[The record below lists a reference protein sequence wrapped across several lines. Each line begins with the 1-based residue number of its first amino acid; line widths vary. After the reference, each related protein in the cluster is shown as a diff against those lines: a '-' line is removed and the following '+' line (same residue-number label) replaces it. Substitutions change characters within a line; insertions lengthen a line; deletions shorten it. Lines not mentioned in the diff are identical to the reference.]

1 MYKFLLFSFLISTS
15 ILFGQD
21 NAINKLSIDGGVGF
35 NNSILPFTSGYSNS
49 YFNPFNLNI
58 GARKMFNNKFGF
70 KVDFGYD
77 YLSESG
83 KSLKFN
89 THYVRTSFQGVA
101 NLATILQFNTFTQ
114 KFGLLAHGGA
124 GFSSMLAK
132 NRQLVKETDEMV
144 HLIFGLTPQYKVN
157 EKIAL
162 NIDISMIQNFKQHY
176 TFDYNAHNPANARR
190 GSLANLTVGISY
202 KIGPAQRHCD
212 WVFHEEIKDTV
223 IDLTPTEDQVKK
235 IEEGVKDDDKDG
247 VLNFYDEELNTP
259 EGSKVDTKGRKISED
274 VTETIKDSS
283 TVNNPKPSD
292 ENRLGDNSTEIKS
305 LNGMEGLFFTI
316 QVGAY
321 NRVVKVESHKKLKDV
336 YQIKAPDG
344 KTRYCTG
351 VLGTEKEMFKLLNQ
365 VRALGFSD
373 AFPTAYYN
381 GERIPIYKARQL
393 LKKNGNK
400 ILSPSIK
407 K

>member
-1 MYKFLLFSFLISTS
+1 MCKFLLFSFLISTS

-58 GARKMFNNKFGF
+58 GARKMVNNKFGF

-132 NRQLVKETDEMV
+132 NHKLVKETDEMV

-157 EKIAL
+157 EKVAL
-162 NIDISMIQNFKQHY
+162 NIDVSMIQNFKQHY
-176 TFDYNAHNPANARR
+176 TFDYNSHNPANARR

-202 KIGPAQRHCD
+202 KIGPAERHYD

-223 IDLTPTEDQVKK
+223 VDLKPIEDQVKK
-235 IEEGVKDDDKDG
+235 IEEEVKDDDRDG
-247 VLNFYDEELNTP
+247 VLNLYDEEPNTP
-259 EGSKVDTKGRKISED
+259 EGSKVDTKGRKVVEELVNIDSTKVINGNPVD
-274 VTETIKDSS
+274 TEKY
-283 TVNNPKPSD
+283 
-292 ENRLGDNSTEIKS
+292 
-305 LNGMEGLFFTI
+305 
-316 QVGAY
+316 QY
-321 NRVVKVESHKKLKDV
+321 KLK
-336 YQIKAPDG
+336 
-344 KTRYCTG
+344 
-351 VLGTEKEMFKLLNQ
+351 
-365 VRALGFSD
+365 
-373 AFPTAYYN
+373 
-381 GERIPIYKARQL
+381 
-393 LKKNGNK
+393 
-400 ILSPSIK
+400 
-407 K
+407 

>member
-1 MYKFLLFSFLISTS
+1 MCKFLLFSFLISTS

-58 GARKMFNNKFGF
+58 GARKMVNNKFGF

-132 NRQLVKETDEMV
+132 NHKLLKETDEMV

-176 TFDYNAHNPANARR
+176 TFDYNSHNPANARR

-202 KIGPAQRHCD
+202 KIGPAERHYD

-223 IDLTPTEDQVKK
+223 VDLKPIEDQVKK
-235 IEEGVKDDDKDG
+235 IEEEVKDDDRDG
-247 VLNFYDEELNTP
+247 VLNLYDEEPNTP
-259 EGSKVDTKGRKISED
+259 EGSKVDTKGRKVVEELVNI
-274 VTETIKDSS
+274 DS
-283 TVNNPKPSD
+283 TKVINGNPVDATK
-292 ENRLGDNSTEIKS
+292 LGDNSTEVQSIKE
-305 LNGMEGLFFTI
+305 MDGLFFTV

-321 NRVVKVESHKKLKDV
+321 NHVVKVESHKKLKDV

>member
-1 MYKFLLFSFLISTS
+1 MCKFLLFSFLISTS

-58 GARKMFNNKFGF
+58 GARKMVNNKFGF

-132 NRQLVKETDEMV
+132 NHKLVKETDEMV

-157 EKIAL
+157 EKVAL
-162 NIDISMIQNFKQHY
+162 NIDVSMIQNFKQHY
-176 TFDYNAHNPANARR
+176 TFDYNSHNPANARR

-202 KIGPAQRHCD
+202 KIGPAERHYD

-223 IDLTPTEDQVKK
+223 VDLKPIEDQVKK
-235 IEEGVKDDDKDG
+235 IEEEVKDDDRDG
-247 VLNFYDEELNTP
+247 VLNLYDEEPNTP
-259 EGSKVDTKGRKISED
+259 EGSKVDTKGRKVVEELVNI
-274 VTETIKDSS
+274 DS
-283 TVNNPKPSD
+283 TKVINGNPVDATK
-292 ENRLGDNSTEIKS
+292 LGDNSTEVQSIKE
-305 LNGMEGLFFTI
+305 MDGLFFTV

-321 NRVVKVESHKKLKDV
+321 NHVVKVESHKKLKDV

>member
-1 MYKFLLFSFLISTS
+1 MCKFLLFSFLISTS

-58 GARKMFNNKFGF
+58 GARKMVNNKFGF

-132 NRQLVKETDEMV
+132 NHKLVKETDEMV

-157 EKIAL
+157 EKVAL
-162 NIDISMIQNFKQHY
+162 NIDVSMIQNFKQHY
-176 TFDYNAHNPANARR
+176 TFDYNSHNPANARR

-202 KIGPAQRHCD
+202 KIGPAERHYD

-223 IDLTPTEDQVKK
+223 VDLKPIEDQVKK
-235 IEEGVKDDDKDG
+235 IEEEVKDDDRDG
-247 VLNFYDEELNTP
+247 VLNLYDEEPNTP
-259 EGSKVDTKGRKISED
+259 EGSKVDTKGRKVVEELVNI
-274 VTETIKDSS
+274 DS
-283 TVNNPKPSD
+283 TKVINGNPVDATK
-292 ENRLGDNSTEIKS
+292 LGDNSTEVQSIKE
-305 LNGMEGLFFTI
+305 MDGLFFTV

-321 NRVVKVESHKKLKDV
+321 NHVVKVESHKKLKDV

-351 VLGTEKEMFKLLNQ
+351 VLGTEKGMFKLLNQ

>member
-1 MYKFLLFSFLISTS
+1 MFKFLFFSFLISTS

-58 GARKMFNNKFGF
+58 GARKMVNNKFGF

-77 YLSESG
+77 YLYESG

-132 NRQLVKETDEMV
+132 NRKLVKETDEMV

-176 TFDYNAHNPANARR
+176 TFDYNSHNPANARR

-202 KIGPAQRHCD
+202 KIGPAERHYD

-223 IDLTPTEDQVKK
+223 VDLKPIEDQVIK
-235 IEEGVKDDDKDG
+235 IEEEVKDDDRDG
-247 VLNFYDEELNTP
+247 VLNLYDEEQNTP
-259 EGSKVDTKGRKISED
+259 EGSKVDTKGRKVVEELVNI
-274 VTETIKDSS
+274 DS
-283 TVNNPKPSD
+283 TKVINGNPVDATK
-292 ENRLGDNSTEIKS
+292 LGDNSTVVQSIKE
-305 LNGMEGLFFTI
+305 MDGLFFTV

-321 NRVVKVESHKKLKDV
+321 NHVVKVESHKKLKDV

-373 AFPTAYYN
+373 AFPTAYFN

>member
-1 MYKFLLFSFLISTS
+1 MCKFLLFSFLISTS

-58 GARKMFNNKFGF
+58 GARKMVNNKFGF

-132 NRQLVKETDEMV
+132 NHKLVKETDEMV

-157 EKIAL
+157 EKVAL
-162 NIDISMIQNFKQHY
+162 NIDVSMIQNFKQHY
-176 TFDYNAHNPANARR
+176 TFDYNSHNPANARR

-202 KIGPAQRHCD
+202 KIGPAERHYD

-223 IDLTPTEDQVKK
+223 VDLKPIEDQVKK
-235 IEEGVKDDDKDG
+235 IEEEVKDDDRDG
-247 VLNFYDEELNTP
+247 VLNLYDEEPNTP
-259 EGSKVDTKGRKISED
+259 EGSKVDTKGRKVVEELVNI
-274 VTETIKDSS
+274 DSTKVINGNPVDTTKLGNNS
-283 TVNNPKPSD
+283 TVVQS
-292 ENRLGDNSTEIKS
+292 IKE
-305 LNGMEGLFFTI
+305 MDGLFFTVQI
-316 QVGAY
+316 GAY
-321 NRVVKVESHKKLKDV
+321 NHVVKVESHKKLKDV

>member
-1 MYKFLLFSFLISTS
+1 MCKFLLFSFLISTS

-58 GARKMFNNKFGF
+58 GARKMVNNKFGF

-132 NRQLVKETDEMV
+132 NHKLVKETDEMV

-157 EKIAL
+157 EKVAL
-162 NIDISMIQNFKQHY
+162 NIDVSMIQNFKQHY
-176 TFDYNAHNPANARR
+176 TFDYNSHNPANARR

-202 KIGPAQRHCD
+202 KIGPAERHYD

-223 IDLTPTEDQVKK
+223 VDLKPIEDQVIK
-235 IEEGVKDDDKDG
+235 IEEEVKDDDRDG
-247 VLNFYDEELNTP
+247 VLNLYDEEPNTP
-259 EGSKVDTKGRKISED
+259 EGSKVDTKGRKVVEELVNI
-274 VTETIKDSS
+274 DS
-283 TVNNPKPSD
+283 TKVINGNPVDATK
-292 ENRLGDNSTEIKS
+292 LGDNSTEVQSIKE
-305 LNGMEGLFFTI
+305 MDGLFFTV

-321 NRVVKVESHKKLKDV
+321 NHVVKVESHKKLKDV

>member
-1 MYKFLLFSFLISTS
+1 MCKFLLFSFLISTS

-58 GARKMFNNKFGF
+58 GARKMVNNKFGF

-132 NRQLVKETDEMV
+132 NHKLLKETDEMV

-176 TFDYNAHNPANARR
+176 TFDYNSHNPANARR

-202 KIGPAQRHCD
+202 KIGPAERHYD

-223 IDLTPTEDQVKK
+223 VDLKPIEDQVKK
-235 IEEGVKDDDKDG
+235 IEEEVKDDDRDG
-247 VLNFYDEELNTP
+247 VLNLYDEEPNTP
-259 EGSKVDTKGRKISED
+259 EGSKVDTKGRKVVEELVNI
-274 VTETIKDSS
+274 DS
-283 TVNNPKPSD
+283 TKVINGNPVDATK
-292 ENRLGDNSTEIKS
+292 LGDNSTEVQSIKE
-305 LNGMEGLFFTI
+305 MDGLFFTV

-321 NRVVKVESHKKLKDV
+321 NHVVKVESHKKLKDV

-351 VLGTEKEMFKLLNQ
+351 VLGTEKGMFKLLNQ

>member
-1 MYKFLLFSFLISTS
+1 MFKFLFFYFLISTS

-35 NNSILPFTSGYSNS
+35 NNSILPYTSGYSNS

-58 GARKMFNNKFGF
+58 GARKMVNNKFGF

-132 NRQLVKETDEMV
+132 NHKLVKETDEMV

-176 TFDYNAHNPANARR
+176 TFDYNSHNPANARR

-202 KIGPAQRHCD
+202 KIGPAERHYD

-223 IDLTPTEDQVKK
+223 VDLKPIEDQVIK
-235 IEEGVKDDDKDG
+235 IEEEVKDDDRDG
-247 VLNFYDEELNTP
+247 VLNLYDEEQNTP
-259 EGSKVDTKGRKISED
+259 EGSKVDTKGRKVVEELVNI
-274 VTETIKDSS
+274 DS
-283 TVNNPKPSD
+283 TKVINGNPVDATK
-292 ENRLGDNSTEIKS
+292 LGDNSTVVQSIKE
-305 LNGMEGLFFTI
+305 MDGLFFTV

-321 NRVVKVESHKKLKDV
+321 NHVVKVESHKKLKDV

-373 AFPTAYYN
+373 AFPTAYFN

>member
-1 MYKFLLFSFLISTS
+1 MCKFLLFSFLISTS

-58 GARKMFNNKFGF
+58 GARKMVNNKFGF

-132 NRQLVKETDEMV
+132 NHKLLKETDEMV

-162 NIDISMIQNFKQHY
+162 NIDISKIQNFKQHY
-176 TFDYNAHNPANARR
+176 TFDYNSHNPANARR

-202 KIGPAQRHCD
+202 KIGPAERHYD

-223 IDLTPTEDQVKK
+223 VDLKPIEDQVIK
-235 IEEGVKDDDKDG
+235 IEEEVKDDDRDG
-247 VLNFYDEELNTP
+247 VLNLYDEEPNTP
-259 EGSKVDTKGRKISED
+259 EGSKVDTKGRKVVEELVNI
-274 VTETIKDSS
+274 DS
-283 TVNNPKPSD
+283 TKVINGNPVDATK
-292 ENRLGDNSTEIKS
+292 LGDNSTEVQSIKE
-305 LNGMEGLFFTI
+305 MDGLFFTV

-321 NRVVKVESHKKLKDV
+321 NHVVKVESHKKLKDV

-351 VLGTEKEMFKLLNQ
+351 VLGTEKGMFKLLNQ

>member
-35 NNSILPFTSGYSNS
+35 NNSILPFSYGYSNK
-49 YFNPFNLNI
+49 YINPFNLNI
-58 GARKMFNNKFGF
+58 GARKMFNNKFGV

-77 YLSESG
+77 NLSESG
-83 KSLKFN
+83 TSLSFN
-89 THYVRTSFQGVA
+89 THYVRSSFQGVA
-101 NLATILQFNTFTQ
+101 NLASILQFNTFTQ

-176 TFDYNAHNPANARR
+176 TFDYLTANPSNSRR
-190 GSLANLTVGISY
+190 GSLGNVTVGISY
-202 KIGPAQRHCD
+202 KIGPAERHYD

-223 IDLTPTEDQVKK
+223 VDLKPIEDQVQK

-247 VLNFYDEELNTP
+247 VLNMYDEEANTP
-259 EGSKVDTKGRKISED
+259 EGSKVDTKGRKI
-274 VTETIKDSS
+274 TEEVIEPVKDSS
-283 TVNNPKPSD
+283 VVNNTKPVD
-292 ENRLGDNSTEIKS
+292 ETKLGNNSTEVKTI
-305 LNGMEGLFFTI
+305 NGMEGLFFTV

-321 NRVVKVESHKKLKDV
+321 NHVVKVESHKKLKDV

-351 VLGTEKEMFKLLNQ
+351 VLATEKEMFKLLNQ

-381 GERIPIYKARQL
+381 GVRIPIYKARQL
-393 LKKNGNK
+393 LRKNGNS

>member
-1 MYKFLLFSFLISTS
+1 MYKILLFSFFISSTF
-15 ILFGQD
+15 LFGQD
-21 NAINKLSIDGGVGF
+21 NAINKLSIDGGIGL
-35 NNSILPFTSGYSNS
+35 NNSILHFSPGYSNS

-58 GARKMFNNKFGF
+58 GARKMFNNKFGA
-70 KVDFGYD
+70 KIDLGYD

-89 THYVRTSFQGVA
+89 THYVRASFQGVA

-114 KFGLLAHGGA
+114 KFGLLAHGGF
-124 GFSSMLAK
+124 GVSSLLAK
-132 NRQLVKETDEMV
+132 NHQLIKQTDEMV

-176 TFDYNAHNPANARR
+176 TFDYHTLNPANSRR

-202 KIGPAQRHCD
+202 KIGPAERHYD

-223 IDLTPTEDQVKK
+223 VDLKPIEDQVKV
-235 IEEGVKDDDKDG
+235 IEDGVKDDDKDG
-247 VLNFYDEELNTP
+247 VLNLYDEEANTP
-259 EGSKVDTKGRKISED
+259 EGSKVDTKGRKVIEEVVNNDDSTKVIKGNPVD
-274 VTETIKDSS
+274 VTK
-283 TVNNPKPSD
+283 
-292 ENRLGDNSTEIKS
+292 LGDNSTEVQSIK
-305 LNGMEGLFFTI
+305 EVDGLFFTV

-321 NRVVKVESHKKLKDV
+321 NHVVKVESHKKLKDV

-351 VLGTEKEMFKLLNQ
+351 VLATEKEMFKLLNQ

-381 GERIPIYKARQL
+381 GVRIPIYKARQL
-393 LKKNGNK
+393 LRKNGNS

>member
-1 MYKFLLFSFLISTS
+1 MCKFLLFSFLISTS

-58 GARKMFNNKFGF
+58 GARKMVNNKFGF

-132 NRQLVKETDEMV
+132 NHKLLKETDEMV

-176 TFDYNAHNPANARR
+176 TFDYNSHNPANARR

-202 KIGPAQRHCD
+202 KIGPAERHYD

-223 IDLTPTEDQVKK
+223 VDLKPIEDQVIK
-235 IEEGVKDDDKDG
+235 IEEEVKDDDRDG
-247 VLNFYDEELNTP
+247 VLNLYDEEPNTP
-259 EGSKVDTKGRKISED
+259 EGSKVDTKGRKVVEELVNI
-274 VTETIKDSS
+274 DS
-283 TVNNPKPSD
+283 TKVINGNPVDATK
-292 ENRLGDNSTEIKS
+292 LGDNSTEVQSIKE
-305 LNGMEGLFFTI
+305 MDGLFFTV

-321 NRVVKVESHKKLKDV
+321 NHVVKVESHKKLKDV

-351 VLGTEKEMFKLLNQ
+351 VLGTEKGMFKLLNQ

>member
-114 KFGLLAHGGA
+114 KFGLLVHGGA
-124 GFSSMLAK
+124 GFSSMLAE
-132 NRQLVKETDEMV
+132 NRKLIKETDEMV

-162 NIDISMIQNFKQHY
+162 NIDISMIQKYNFH
-176 TFDYNAHNPANARR
+176 
-190 GSLANLTVGISY
+190 
-202 KIGPAQRHCD
+202 
-212 WVFHEEIKDTV
+212 
-223 IDLTPTEDQVKK
+223 
-235 IEEGVKDDDKDG
+235 
-247 VLNFYDEELNTP
+247 
-259 EGSKVDTKGRKISED
+259 
-274 VTETIKDSS
+274 
-283 TVNNPKPSD
+283 VN
-292 ENRLGDNSTEIKS
+292 
-305 LNGMEGLFFTI
+305 
-316 QVGAY
+316 
-321 NRVVKVESHKKLKDV
+321 
-336 YQIKAPDG
+336 
-344 KTRYCTG
+344 
-351 VLGTEKEMFKLLNQ
+351 
-365 VRALGFSD
+365 
-373 AFPTAYYN
+373 
-381 GERIPIYKARQL
+381 
-393 LKKNGNK
+393 
-400 ILSPSIK
+400 
-407 K
+407 